1 MNPASSIPP
10 AIDLPDIH
18 AEVQAVFARYE
29 DALVNNRIEVLDELF
44 WTDPRTIRYGAG
56 ENLYGI
62 EAIRAFRNARPSQG
76 LARTLQRTVI
86 TTYGRDTATAMTE
99 FRRAGSPKVGRQSQT
114 WVRMAEGW
122 RVVAAHVSV
131 IDEPLAAS
139 SN

>member
-1 MNPASSIPP
+1 MNPSHHAPP
-10 AIDLPDIH
+10 AIDLP
-18 AEVQAVFARYE
+18 EVQAEVRAAFARYE
-29 DALVNNRIEVLDELF
+29 DALVHNRVEVLDELF

-99 FRRAGSPKVGRQSQT
+99 FRRAGSSKVGRQSQT

-131 IDEPLAAS
+131 IDGPPAEATA
-139 SN
+139 